1 MMPGDARQ
9 GGGGTPGFIAG
20 RLGVHEGERL
30 QTIPGTVPDPLAPI
44 PGCPFL
50 SRCPEGEPSLCGH
63 AMPGLRALGDHWD
76 VACYKRGS
84 LPEIASTRTG
94 A

>member
-1 MMPGDARQ
+1 
-9 GGGGTPGFIAG
+9 
-20 RLGVHEGERL
+20 
-30 QTIPGTVPDPLAPI
+30 
-44 PGCPFL
+44 
-50 SRCPEGEPSLCGH
+50 
-63 AMPGLRALGDHWD
+63 MPGLRVLGDRWD